1 MFIFRLATRRLA
13 TRRLAD
19 SQLADSQ
26 LADSQLADSQ
36 LADSQLADSQLA
48 YYTNSL
54 FIETCL
60 CVKDTLSARNNHVT
74 NGMID
79 SLLMLRLA
87 RACLNLAMLTFFFGV
102 WQKHL
107 EIQ

>member
-1 MFIFRLATRRLA
+1 MQDAFDIAWLLKKLVSNIFVLNFTV
-13 TRRLAD
+13 
-19 SQLADSQ
+19 
-26 LADSQLADSQ
+26 
-36 LADSQLADSQLA
+36 
-48 YYTNSL
+48 YL

-87 RACLNLAMLTFFFGV
+87 RACLNLAMLTSLFGV
-102 WQKHL
+102 WHNL
-107 EIQ
+107 CSEFLLDG